1 MLTKNKRSEG
11 LQLLPQPNELVK
23 LAAELEDKLM
33 KEYGPLMTG
42 APLTAALGYPS
53 QDSFRQAVA
62 KRSLPVEVFPIAK
75 RRGKFA
81 LSQDVARWLAERR
94 LDSKAG
100 AGKYRSTHPAR
111 EDAPM

>member
-1 MLTKNKRSEG
+1 MAS
-11 LQLLPQPNELVK
+11 PQSNELAA

-62 KRSLPVEVFPIAK
+62 QHSLPVAVFLIEK

-94 LDSKAG
+94 LDGHAD
-100 AGKYRSTHPAR
+100 AGKHRSTQPTR
-111 EDAPM
+111 EDVPM